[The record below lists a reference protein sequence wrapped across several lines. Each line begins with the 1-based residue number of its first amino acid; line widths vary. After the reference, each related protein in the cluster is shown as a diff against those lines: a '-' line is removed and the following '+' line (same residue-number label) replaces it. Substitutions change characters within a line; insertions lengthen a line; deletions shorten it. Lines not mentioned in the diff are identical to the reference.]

1 MKPGRRRFLLGSLAG
16 VAALGAGGWSMA
28 RSSVVNPCR
37 AALPPEL
44 ATHPL
49 IRAAWSGLDASKVWD
64 VHTHIAGIGDG
75 NTGIEIGPE
84 MTSLFH
90 PIQYAQRLFFMNAG
104 CAHKAPGRVDQ
115 SYVERLENL
124 IDGMAP
130 GFRILLFAFDRF
142 HDEAGQAHAERSTF
156 YVPNAYA
163 AGLVQK
169 HNGRFEWAASIHPYR
184 TDAVDALQQ
193 AAQQGTRAV
202 KWLPAA
208 MGMDP
213 ASAKCDAFYRE
224 LVRRDLP
231 LIVHCGKEEA
241 VKGGDTQHLGNPLR
255 LRRALDAGVRVVVAH
270 CASMGE
276 DADLDQAGTP
286 QRPSFDLFARLMDE
300 PRAMG
305 RLYADIS
312 AVIQRNRPVS
322 VVRTLLE
329 RRDWHGRLLNGSDY
343 PVPGILPLISPSAWV
358 RAGLLDAAAATVL
371 ETVREHNPLLFDFVL
386 KRSLRLAGQGFPVNV
401 FETRPFFEKAPS

>member
-1 MKPGRRRFLLGSLAG
+1 MKTGRRRFLLGTLAA
-16 VAALGAGGWSMA
+16 AALGAGSWSLA

-44 ATHPL
+44 ADHPL
-49 IRAAWSGLDASKVWD
+49 IREAWSGLDANKVWD
-64 VHTHIAGIGDG
+64 VHSHIAGIGDG

-90 PIQYAQRLFFMNAG
+90 PVQYAQRLFFMNAG
-104 CAHKAPGRVDQ
+104 CAHDAPGRVDQ

-124 IDGMAP
+124 IDGMAL

-142 HDEAGQAHAERSTF
+142 HDEAGEAHAGRSTF

-163 AGLVQK
+163 ADLARR
-169 HNGRFEWAASIHPYR
+169 HRGRFEWAASIHPYR
-184 TDAVDALQQ
+184 ADAVDALQQ
-193 AAQQGTRAV
+193 AAEQGARAV

-213 ASAKCDAFYRE
+213 AAPRCDAFYRE
-224 LVRRDLP
+224 LARRDLP

-255 LRRALDAGVRVVVAH
+255 LRRVLDAGVRVVVAH
-270 CASMGE
+270 CASTGE
-276 DADLDQAGTP
+276 DADLDAPGTSKVA
-286 QRPSFDLFARLMDE
+286 SFDLFSRLMAE
-300 PRAMG
+300 PRATG

-312 AVIQRNRPVS
+312 AVVQRNRPVA
-322 VVRTLLE
+322 VVRRLLE
-329 RRDWHGRLLNGSDY
+329 RSEWHGRLLNGSDY
-343 PVPGILPLISPSAWV
+343 PVPGILPLISPAAWV
-358 RAGLLDAAAATVL
+358 RAGLLDAAAAPVL
-371 ETVREHNPLLFDFVL
+371 ESVREHNPLLFDFAL
-386 KRSLRLAGQGFPVNV
+386 KRSLRLAGRGFPATV
-401 FETRPFFEKAPS
+401 FETRPFFEKVPS